1 MRRSALVFFLLLLGT
16 LARADAPLTVAFP
29 DASTYT
35 VWAQSPDGRVTFQPM
50 TITGVRTFIVPPPA
64 IHPGD
69 TVFVKQGATGLVAV
83 HPAPEHGTLV
93 VAPGDF
99 HVLKLSHAP
108 RAGTALLAWTL
119 GLLLLAGTAWYVLRG
134 RLPRAPVAAHDAPPA
149 APAADLETLEDGR
162 FPHLFGTQGLAAGT
176 MFSLTRPVM
185 TVGRD
190 GDRDLVLADE
200 TVSRHHARLTRGP
213 NGQTVLSDEGS
224 ANGTQV
230 NGRRVKQAV
239 LSAGDE
245 IQIGDSV
252 FLFQK

>member
-1 MRRSALVFFLLLLGT
+1 M
-16 LARADAPLTVAFP
+16 ARADAPLTVAFP

-35 VWAQSPDGRVTFQPM
+35 VWVQSPDGHVTFQPM
-50 TITGVRTFIVPPPA
+50 TIKGVRTFIVPPPA
-64 IHPGD
+64 IQPGD
-69 TVFVKQGATGLVAV
+69 TVFVRQDATGRVAV
-83 HPAPEHGTLV
+83 RPAPDSGTLS

-99 HVLKLSHAP
+99 RVLKRDAP
-108 RAGTALLAWTL
+108 RTAFVLLGWTL
-119 GLLLLAGTAWYVLRG
+119 GLLALAGGTFFLLRG
-134 RLPRAPVAAHDAPPA
+134 RRPRAPVAAHDAPPA

-190 GDRDLVLADE
+190 GDRDLVLSDE

-213 NGQTVLSDEGS
+213 SGQTVLSDEGS

-230 NGRRVKQAV
+230 NGRRVRQAV